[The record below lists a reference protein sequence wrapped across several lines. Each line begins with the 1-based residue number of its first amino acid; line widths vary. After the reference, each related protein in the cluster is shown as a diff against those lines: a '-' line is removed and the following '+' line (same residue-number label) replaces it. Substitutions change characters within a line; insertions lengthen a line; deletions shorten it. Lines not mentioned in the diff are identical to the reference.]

1 MNPILKLATTHIRKF
16 KVVRSMPNRLRINI
30 TGVRQYPEIA
40 KRFAPAIESVLEGK
54 EGIAG
59 ASLCTI
65 TGNLLITYD
74 NSKICEGEILV
85 WMDNA
90 TKIVADFMCSPE
102 AQTLSDAK
110 IVKNLRKRLSS
121 TR

>member
-1 MNPILKLATTHIRKF
+1 MNPILKLAIAHIRKF

-30 TGVRQYPEIA
+30 TGVRQYPEFA

-54 EGIAG
+54 DGITG

-85 WMDNA
+85 WLDSA
-90 TKIVADFMCSPE
+90 TKIVTDFMCSPE

-110 IVKNLRKRLSS
+110 IIKTLRKRLS
-121 TR
+121 